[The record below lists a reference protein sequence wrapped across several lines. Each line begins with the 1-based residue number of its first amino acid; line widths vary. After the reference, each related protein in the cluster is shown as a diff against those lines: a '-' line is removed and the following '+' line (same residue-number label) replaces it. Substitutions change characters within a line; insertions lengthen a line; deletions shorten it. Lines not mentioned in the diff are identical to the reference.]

1 MSDAEQAQDD
11 QQPDI
16 PVVKEK
22 SWLDKRLDRAFKGGV
37 RWVAK
42 KVYGAKIE
50 GLEHFAALKGKPY
63 VITPNHISMLD
74 AILLTAAL
82 PVEPAIAIDQDQ
94 YNKFMSH
101 WWSRPFMKRVNLFPL
116 NAQNPYAIKHLTR
129 LAQSGTPI
137 LIYPEGR
144 LTRTGTLGKVFDGAA
159 LIAANAGVPIV
170 PVYVEGLQRLPFGSA
185 TSITYPRRLRPQIRV
200 MVNPP
205 RLLEIPAD
213 LAGKE
218 KRSARRRELQKAMQE
233 MPVRALDKNKTLIG
247 ALHEAAANYGTGR
260 KILDDAMNRKLT
272 YNRVLGGAYALGEKL
287 AAITEKGE
295 NVGLILPNSAGAV
308 MSLFGLNAYGRVAA
322 FINPKSKLPELTANC
337 ETIAMNTLV
346 TSRTML
352 ENMAEADRKPL
363 EENLAALSEKYKI
376 VYLEDIKADIG
387 AVDKFR
393 AGLIAKGLAAKPAD
407 AGTGGDPAIIIFTSG
422 SEGPPKGVVHSSTSL
437 LSNVEQLHAV
447 TPIQP
452 SDKVFNAMPVFHS
465 FGMMGGILMP
475 LLNGLPSFQFPSPL
489 ASKIIPG
496 VIYDYDATIM
506 FGSDSF
512 LANYAHYADDED
524 FMNIDMIFAGGE
536 ALQDSTVKTYFE
548 RFGKPI
554 YQGYGRSEQGPVV
567 AISGP
572 GFNRP
577 GTMGRLLPLMEA
589 KWEPMPGYDKGQR
602 LFLRGP
608 NTMLGYMMNDK
619 PGVIQALPGGW
630 DDTGDIISMT
640 KEGNLIFE
648 ERAKR
653 LAKIGAEY
661 VPLSRIEKMAA
672 AASLRPKAEHGAVEG
687 VNKIILF
694 TTDPDLRNSA
704 LGQAAKKLNLETLGM
719 PKNPDIHYMKELPHL
734 GIGKINYPALKK
746 IFNAMSAGEPPA
758 AGAETAAED
767 TYQQGPPAGSIG
779 PQPGVS

>member
-1 MSDAEQAQDD
+1 MSDSDAVQDD
-11 QQPDI
+11 KQDDV
-16 PVVKEK
+16 PVIKEK
-22 SWLDKRLDRAFKGGV
+22 SWFDKALDRAVRGGV

-50 GLEHFAALKGKPY
+50 GLEHFEALKGKPY

-74 AILLTAAL
+74 AILLTASL

-129 LAQSGTPI
+129 LAQSGTPVM
-137 LIYPEGR
+137 IYPEGR

-185 TSITYPRRLRPQIRV
+185 TPITYPRRLRPEIKV
-200 MVNPP
+200 IVNEP
-205 RLLEIPAD
+205 RLLEIPKD
-213 LAGKE
+213 LAGRE

-247 ALHEAAANYGTGR
+247 ALHEAAGNYGMGR
-260 KILDDAMNRKLT
+260 EILDDAMNRKVSYGKVLT
-272 YNRVLGGAYALGEKL
+272 GAYALGEKL

-337 ETIAMNTLV
+337 ETIAMKTLV

-352 ENMAEADRKPL
+352 ANMAEAERKPL
-363 EENLAALSEKYKI
+363 EENLAELAKKYKI
-376 VYLEDIKADIG
+376 VYLEDIKADIS
-387 AVDKFR
+387 ATDKLR
-393 AGLIAKGLAAKPAD
+393 AGLRARGLAAKPAD
-407 AGTGGDPAIIIFTSG
+407 SPKGGDPAIIIFTSG

-452 SDKVFNAMPVFHS
+452 ADKVFNAMPVFHS

-489 ASKIIPG
+489 ANKIIPG

-512 LANYAHYADDED
+512 LSNYAHYADDED

-577 GTMGRLLPLMEA
+577 GTMGRLLPMMEA
-589 KWEPMPGYDKGQR
+589 KWEKMEGYDKGER
-602 LFLRGP
+602 LLLRGP
-608 NTMLGYMMNDK
+608 NTALGYMKNDK
-619 PGVIQALPGGW
+619 PGIIQPFPDGW
-630 DDTGDIISMT
+630 DDTGDVISHT
-640 KEGNLIFE
+640 RDGYLIFE
-648 ERAKR
+648 ERAKD

-661 VPLSRIEKMAA
+661 VPLSRIIKIAA
-672 AASLRPKAEHGAVEG
+672 AASLRPKAEHAAIEG
-687 VNKIILF
+687 TNKIVLF
-694 TTDPDLRNSA
+694 TTDPDLKATA
-704 LGQAAKKLNLETLGM
+704 LAQAAKKLNVDPLGL
-719 PKNPDIHYMKELPHL
+719 PKNNDIHYMKELPHL
-734 GIGKINYPALKK
+734 GIGKVDKQALKK
-746 IFNAMSAGEPPA
+746 IFNAMAAGQLPA
-758 AGAETAAED
+758 AEAAADET
-767 TYQQGPPAGSIG
+767 YGQRPPEGNGG
-779 PQPGVS
+779 PQPSV